1 MEHEYLSVREFA
13 ARAGVSVQAIYKR
26 LSNENDELNNW
37 FNESDGKKTISAEAL
52 NLFQAEKAESKSEGN
67 STSCQSVDNQLTTKI
82 IDMLQAE
89 LEAKNRQIDQLQQ
102 LLSQEQQLHA
112 IAEQRILMLESGK
125 TEEPED
131 QPDPAAEP
139 VAEADPQPTKKW
151 WQFWK

>member
-37 FNESDGKKTISAEAL
+37 FNEVDGKKTISEEAL
-52 NLFQAEKAESKSEGN
+52 KLFQADKSESKSEGD
-67 STSCQSVDNQLTTKI
+67 STSFQPVDNQLTTKI

-89 LEAKNRQIDQLQQ
+89 LEAKNKQIDQLQQ
-102 LLSQEQQLHA
+102 LLSQQQQLHA
-112 IAEQRILMLESGK
+112 LAEQRILMLESGNAD
-125 TEEPED
+125 EPED

-139 VAEADPQPTKKW
+139 VAEAEPKPTKKW